1 MIVIGPKGL
10 GRCPGF
16 AAIPVAAFG
25 RQFIHNDFCLL
36 TDVINT
42 PIGADLG

>member
-10 GRCPGF
+10 GFWLGF
-16 AAIPVAAFG
+16 AAVPVPAFD